1 MSWDRGLVHVPV
13 LGHVP
18 DPCPSPMPT
27 MIALKEELRLNQV
40 FTIEQLRPIRSGMTV
55 SRDSKLGE
63 VNKVTYF
70 SMGEDTSISQ
80 ESYDRMT
87 MYIGAAGKGEFVL
100 GAERKL
106 AVMEPDTVIVV
117 PAGTLCGM
125 QTAEGMVY
133 TEIILEKE
141 NNNMNANVKTNEVFA
156 LKNLISYEE
165 GSIANMDVVSNST
178 MKYVLMAFD
187 EGTGLTPH
195 RAPGNAIVFALEG
208 KATIGYEGKDY
219 ELNEGEC
226 FRFEKNGLHSV
237 TANGKFKM
245 ALLLVLE

>member
-1 MSWDRGLVHVPV
+1 MKFS
-13 LGHVP
+13 
-18 DPCPSPMPT
+18 
-27 MIALKEELRLNQV
+27 IEELRPTRN
-40 FTIEQLRPIRSGMTV
+40 GMTI
-55 SRDSKLGE
+55 SRDSKLG
-63 VNKVTYF
+63 NSTKVTYF
-70 SMGEDTSISQ
+70 SMGKDTSISQ

-87 MYIGAAGKGEFVL
+87 MYIGASGWGEFII
-100 GAERKL
+100 GEEPEIIKL
-106 AVMEPDTVIVV
+106 QPDELLIV

-125 QTAEGMVY
+125 QTSNGFVY
-133 TEIILEKE
+133 TEIICTGKDI
-141 NNNMNANVKTNEVFA
+141 NMNANVKTNEVFA

-165 GSIANMDVVSNST
+165 GSIANMDVVST
-178 MKYVLMAFD
+178 PDMKYVLMAFD

-208 KATIGYEGKDY
+208 KASIGYEGKDY
-219 ELNEGEC
+219 ELSEGEC

>member
-1 MSWDRGLVHVPV
+1 MS
-13 LGHVP
+13 
-18 DPCPSPMPT
+18 
-27 MIALKEELRLNQV
+27 QV
-40 FTIEQLRPIRSGMTV
+40 FTVEQLRPIRSGMTV
-55 SRDSKLGE
+55 SRDSKLGD

-70 SMGEDTSISQ
+70 SMGGDTSISQ

-87 MYIGAAGKGEFVL
+87 MYIGAAGRGEFIL
-100 GAERKL
+100 GAEKKL
-106 AVMEPDTVIVV
+106 VTMEPGSAVIV

-125 QTAEGMVY
+125 QTSEGMVY
-133 TEIILEKE
+133 TEIILKKE
-141 NNNMNANVKTNEVFA
+141 NNMNANVKTNEVFA

-165 GSIANMDVVSNST
+165 GSIANMDVVSNNT

-219 ELNEGEC
+219 ELSEGEC

>member
-1 MSWDRGLVHVPV
+1 MKFS
-13 LGHVP
+13 
-18 DPCPSPMPT
+18 
-27 MIALKEELRLNQV
+27 IEELRPTRN
-40 FTIEQLRPIRSGMTV
+40 GMTI
-55 SRDSKLGE
+55 SRDSKLG
-63 VNKVTYF
+63 NSTKVTYF
-70 SMGEDTSISQ
+70 SMGKDTSISQ

-87 MYIGAAGKGEFVL
+87 MYIGASGWGEFII
-100 GAERKL
+100 GEEPEIIKL
-106 AVMEPDTVIVV
+106 QPDELLIV

-125 QTAEGMVY
+125 QTSNGIVY
-133 TEIILEKE
+133 TEITCTGKDI
-141 NNNMNANVKTNEVFA
+141 NMNANVKTNEVFA

-165 GSIANMDVVSNST
+165 GSIANMDVVST
-178 MKYVLMAFD
+178 PDMKYVLMAFD

-219 ELNEGEC
+219 ELSEGEC

>member
-1 MSWDRGLVHVPV
+1 MKFS
-13 LGHVP
+13 
-18 DPCPSPMPT
+18 
-27 MIALKEELRLNQV
+27 IEE
-40 FTIEQLRPIRSGMTV
+40 LRPIRNGMTI
-55 SRDSKLGE
+55 SRDSRLG
-63 VNKVTYF
+63 NSTKVTYF
-70 SMGEDTSISQ
+70 SMGKDTSISQ

-87 MYIGAAGKGEFVL
+87 MYIVASGWGEFII
-100 GAERKL
+100 GEEPEIIKL
-106 AVMEPDTVIVV
+106 QPDELLIV
-117 PAGTLCGM
+117 PTGTLCGM
-125 QTAEGMVY
+125 QTSNGIVY
-133 TEIILEKE
+133 TEIIYTGKDI
-141 NNNMNANVKTNEVFA
+141 NMNANVKTNEVFA

-165 GSIANMDVVSNST
+165 GSIANMDVVST
-178 MKYVLMAFD
+178 PDMKYVLMAFD

-219 ELNEGEC
+219 ELSEGEC

>member
-1 MSWDRGLVHVPV
+1 MKFS
-13 LGHVP
+13 
-18 DPCPSPMPT
+18 
-27 MIALKEELRLNQV
+27 IEE
-40 FTIEQLRPIRSGMTV
+40 LRPIRNGMTI
-55 SRDSKLGE
+55 SRDSRLG
-63 VNKVTYF
+63 NSTKVTYF
-70 SMGEDTSISQ
+70 SMGKDTSISQ

-87 MYIGAAGKGEFVL
+87 MYIVASGWGEFII
-100 GAERKL
+100 GEEPKTIKL
-106 AVMEPDTVIVV
+106 QPDELLIV
-117 PAGTLCGM
+117 PTGTLCGM
-125 QTAEGMVY
+125 QTSNGIVY
-133 TEIILEKE
+133 TEIIYTGKDI
-141 NNNMNANVKTNEVFA
+141 NMNANVKTNEVFA

-165 GSIANMDVVSNST
+165 GSIANMDVVST
-178 MKYVLMAFD
+178 PDMKYVLMAFD

-219 ELNEGEC
+219 ELSEGEC